1 MVKVAWLLTRWSAR
15 SRVGVSARTKWL
27 ESRPVPVPPCPP
39 KAPLHQRPQP
49 CHFIDL
55 PKSRWRGNSPLILS
69 LCPPRD
75 YSTTSAILGIP
86 RLASLRLTASPSYTR
101 TSSPQK
107 PRLKL
112 AYSLSNESR
121 SSPSAR
127 PATAILHKTANMTKP
142 NDTIAIIVIVLFVVL
157 ALVAF
162 GIYRLVHQARRSM
175 SVTSG
180 SSGSSSEL
188 AD

>member
-1 MVKVAWLLTRWSAR
+1 ARLFHDFSDTRNSSNCVFAFD
-15 SRVGVSARTKWL
+15 SVTKL
-27 ESRPVPVPPCPP
+27 HTYQQPTE
-39 KAPLHQRPQP
+39 APLEACLQRAT
-49 CHFIDL
+49 I
-55 PKSRWRGNSPLILS
+55 
-69 LCPPRD
+69 
-75 YSTTSAILGIP
+75 
-86 RLASLRLTASPSYTR
+86 AS
-101 TSSPQK
+101 
-107 PRLKL
+107 
-112 AYSLSNESR
+112 SNESR
-121 SSPSAR
+121 SHSASTPAPRLRDPSIEPRESSPSAH
-127 PATAILHKTANMTKP
+127 PATAVLHKTANMTKP